1 MARRA
6 VLRFGLLAVFCSL
19 PCSVFKSAQF
29 PFPPERCSVP
39 VRTQK
44 AITTWRKVI
53 VKRIEFDGPIHLS
66 QSDVAQIIKE
76 ANHQMLDAD
85 DPEWIKEF
93 TESSL
98 REAWLTRGYFKVKVN
113 SQARSLGGNSSE
125 GRFLVS
131 AHVDEG
137 LQYRLRDIR
146 FRSLTDIGIGGD
158 STISEA
164 ELRAAIPI
172 RDGEIFNVALIRTG
186 IEALTKLYG
195 SHGYIDFTAVPDT
208 GIDDDQRPWIS
219 LVFTLDLQKQF
230 RVGKVVVIGLDP
242 KLEPRLT
249 ELIHPGEIF
258 NSEVVEDFLTEIK
271 AALPSGFSIGR
282 DVSFLRN
289 FKAGIVDLT
298 FDFRTCP

>member
-6 VLRFGLLAVFCSL
+6 ALRFGLLAVFCSL
-19 PCSVFKSAQF
+19 PCSVLNSAQF

-39 VRTQK
+39 VRTKK

-53 VKRIEFDGPIHLS
+53 VKRIDFDGPIHLS

-76 ANHQMLDAD
+76 ANHKKLNAD

-93 TESSL
+93 TEISL
-98 REAWLTRGYFKVKVN
+98 RGAWQDHGYFKVIVT
-113 SQARSLGGNSSE
+113 SQARSLGVNSSE
-125 GRFLVS
+125 ERFLVS
-131 AHVDEG
+131 AHVEEG
-137 LQYRLRDIR
+137 LQYRLKDIR
-146 FRSLTDIGIGGD
+146 FRSSTDIGIGSD

-186 IEALTKLYG
+186 IEALTKLYD
-195 SHGYIDFTAVPDT
+195 SHGYIDFTTVPDSE
-208 GIDDDQRPWIS
+208 IDDDLRPWIS

-230 RVGKVVVIGLDP
+230 RVGKIVSIGLDP

-249 ELIHPGEIF
+249 ELIHPGDIYNYEA
-258 NSEVVEDFLTEIK
+258 VDDFLKEIK
-271 AALPSGFSIGR
+271 AVLPSGFSIGR